1 MRIARFVRA
10 KDAHVAPGD
19 TLHNAAARMRT
30 SGLSS
35 LPVVAGATLVALITE
50 RDLVQA
56 MAICDRPGAARVADY
71 MKNGSVAVRPDDEA
85 STALLKMLAIG
96 CLDLPVVVDNRLIG
110 MVSAREL
117 LAVQAQLYGV
127 AV

>member
-30 SGLSS
+30 SGR
-35 LPVVAGATLVALITE
+35 G
-50 RDLVQA
+50 
-56 MAICDRPGAARVADY
+56 
-71 MKNGSVAVRPDDEA
+71 
-85 STALLKMLAIG
+85 
-96 CLDLPVVVDNRLIG
+96 DNRLIG
-110 MVSAREL
+110 MVSARGL
-117 LAVQAQLYGV
+117 LAVQAQLHGV

>member
-1 MRIARFVRA
+1 MRIARF
-10 KDAHVAPGD
+10 
-19 TLHNAAARMRT
+19 
-30 SGLSS
+30 
-35 LPVVAGATLVALITE
+35 
-50 RDLVQA
+50 
-56 MAICDRPGAARVADY
+56 
-71 MKNGSVAVRPDDEA
+71 
-85 STALLKMLAIG
+85 G

>member
-1 MRIARFVRA
+1 
-10 KDAHVAPGD
+10 
-19 TLHNAAARMRT
+19 
-30 SGLSS
+30 
-35 LPVVAGATLVALITE
+35 
-50 RDLVQA
+50 
-56 MAICDRPGAARVADY
+56 
-71 MKNGSVAVRPDDEA
+71 MKHGSVAVRPDDKA

-117 LAVQAQLYGV
+117 LAVRAQLHGV